1 MAEKSS
7 ERQRFLWRRRQRR
20 MKERDRAGVRRN
32 QVRILQLEETSTRYD
47 PLARPAIPVPLN
59 IKGPKH
65 GLKIAVITDAQ
76 VRAGVP
82 INHLVACANYLTEI
96 RPDVIVNIGD
106 FGDMPSLSTYS
117 PAGSLEAETT
127 RYKTDVAAVKQAMT
141 AFLTPIHAVRGWN
154 PKLIFT
160 LGNHEDRITRTVAV
174 NPRHLQGIMSVDDL
188 GYREAGWTV
197 YPFLQPI
204 VIGGV
209 AFCHYFPSGI
219 MGRPITSAAAL
230 LAKMHMSCFAG
241 HLQGRDIAFSKR
253 ADGASM
259 TAIISGSF
267 YQHHEE
273 YLSPLANN
281 HWRGMFVLH
290 EVRDGMFDDM
300 AISVNYLLRKYT

>member
-20 MKERDRAGVRRN
+20 ARERDAAGVRRN
-32 QVRILQLEETSTRYD
+32 QVRILQLEESSTRYD
-47 PLARPAIPVPLN
+47 PLARPSLALN
-59 IKGPKH
+59 IPGPKH

-76 VRAGVP
+76 VRKGVP

-106 FGDMPSLSTYS
+106 FADMPSLSTYS
-117 PAGSLEAETT
+117 PAGSLEKETA
-127 RYKTDVAAVKQAMT
+127 RYRDDVAAVKGAMA
-141 AFLTPIHAVRGWN
+141 AFLTPIRKVRGWN

-160 LGNHEDRITRTVAV
+160 LGNHEDRITRTVEL
-174 NPRHLQGIMSVDDL
+174 NPHHLQGIMSVDDL

-197 YPFLQPI
+197 YPFLQPV

-209 AFCHYFPSGI
+209 AFCHYFPSGVL
-219 MGRPITSAAAL
+219 GRPITAAAAL

-241 HLQGRDIAFSKR
+241 HLQGRDIAYGKR
-253 ADGASM
+253 ADGKSL

-267 YQHHEE
+267 YQHDET
-273 YLSPLANN
+273 YLSPLANC
-281 HWRGMFVLH
+281 HFRGMYVLH
-290 EVRDGMFDDM
+290 EVQDGQYDEM
-300 AISVNYLLRKYT
+300 AVSISYLLRKFG